1 LTDEAVGAARNR
13 RTVAT
18 PVEWIMSAT
27 KVDRRL
33 AIKGDAI
40 YFDFLKSDPAV
51 YFDYLVAPGNL
62 SEMFREPSSVIRG
75 IKCAVNRV
83 SHGVSLTK
91 RGQKCQ

>member
-1 LTDEAVGAARNR
+1 MGRVEPTQT
-13 RTVAT
+13 TVAR
-18 PVEWIMSAT
+18 PLERIMSAT

-51 YFDYLVAPGNL
+51 YFDYLVAPSNL

-83 SHGVSLTK
+83 SHGVIVNEA
-91 RGQKCQ
+91 RP